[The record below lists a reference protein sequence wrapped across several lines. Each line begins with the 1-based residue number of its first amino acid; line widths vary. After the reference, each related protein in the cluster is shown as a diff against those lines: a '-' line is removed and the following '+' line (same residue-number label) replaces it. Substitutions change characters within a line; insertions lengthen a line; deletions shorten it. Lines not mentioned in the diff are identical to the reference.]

1 MKRIINSL
9 KFESMN
15 MVVPVGQSSL
25 EKMYELC
32 RTIAGFESR
41 KSTAISNG
49 MPNCGGGDISTDV
62 AGASTGVT
70 DGPEVAASDDDDGGD
85 GDGEPAR
92 RSPLKKPSPSGKHRN
107 VTATADAFQSPHSLL
122 WALPAVTNSVAICRS
137 QLYLLIQRGEFPEPI
152 KLGRSS
158 RWLASEV
165 HAWVHQKAATRVN
178 TLKAG

>member
-1 MKRIINSL
+1 
-9 KFESMN
+9 
-15 MVVPVGQSSL
+15 MVVPFGGGDSL
-25 EKMYELC
+25 SGSMLRYAHVIL
-32 RTIAGFESR
+32 RYGNAV
-41 KSTAISNG
+41 TAISNG
-49 MPNCGGGDISTDV
+49 MPEHAGGDAAAVD
-62 AGASTGVT
+62 AGDDSTGA
-70 DGPEVAASDDDDGGD
+70 DGAPAISGDDDDDDDGGD
-85 GDGEPAR
+85 SDGEPAR
-92 RSPLKKPSPSGKHRN
+92 RSPLKNPSPSGKHRN
-107 VTATADAFQSPHSLL
+107 VTATADAPHSLL

>member
-1 MKRIINSL
+1 MVAPIGGSGLERAMYNAFMAVMHTRKCVQ
-9 KFESMN
+9 FE
-15 MVVPVGQSSL
+15 
-25 EKMYELC
+25 
-32 RTIAGFESR
+32 
-41 KSTAISNG
+41 KSPLSISNG